1 MGNLASYYIHYVI
14 YIFLEIN
21 NQNKQLL
28 KYGRD
33 DDTTQKKFN
42 EVIKNFDNVT
52 QDLYSLFLF
61 KP

>member
-1 MGNLASYYIHYVI
+1 MASYYIHYVI
-14 YIFLEIN
+14 YILLEIN

-33 DDTTQKKFN
+33 DHVTQKKFN

-52 QDLYSLFLF
+52 QDLYSLFLV